1 MCVTVTPDTY
11 DTEVAVLQHRYK
23 KLCQTLGVVPLSSL
37 LKQVGRGTVVLRD
50 ICLAPLELKAA
61 LTLLVVSP
69 GPVFSED
76 VLSVSCCGSNVPA
89 ADDLLTSW
97 LGD

>member
-69 GPVFSED
+69 GPVFPQMFLVFRVV
-76 VLSVSCCGSNVPA
+76 VLTCQQQ
-89 ADDLLTSW
+89 TIF
-97 LGD
+97 